1 MRCYNCGCDLT
12 GHNFCT
18 NCKVDVTNY
27 KLVVSASNLFYN
39 DGLEKARVR
48 DLTGAVSSLR
58 QCLKLNKNHVDARNL
73 LGLVYFEL
81 GESVQAL
88 NEWVISKNLQAKKN
102 VADDYLNLIQS
113 NPGKLDALN
122 ATIKKFNQALTY
134 CYQGSL
140 DLAVIQLK
148 KVLSMNPKYLQAH
161 QLLALLY
168 LQSEEWTKA
177 RKELDRCLKIDINNT
192 IALRYT
198 QEIDQILGENGASGI
213 SGNGGGKSR
222 AKIKESGTKSKS
234 VSEEAYQYQSGNETI
249 IQPYKVSERR
259 AAASIGNLI
268 IGICIG
274 LAVAWFLILPA
285 RIQNAKAGVNEE
297 MKAVSEQLDVKSATI
312 SELESKVKVLESEK
326 QKLEGQLEGFVGTG
340 GTLEDVNNLL
350 QAVRIYMET
359 PNETVKIGEYLE
371 KINPES
377 VSEGSSESF
386 TTLYDLLIKEVGPRI
401 GTQYYEDGMDAYQSG
416 NYQRAIDELT
426 RAVTYDETNSD
437 ALFNLG
443 NAYRK
448 LERDEEAI
456 QVYERVIE
464 LFPTTEKANRAQ
476 SYINELTVE

>member
-12 GHNFCT
+12 GQNFCT

-48 DLTGAVSSLR
+48 DLSGAVTSLC

-88 NEWVISKNLQAKKN
+88 NEWVISKNLQSKKN

-168 LQSEEWTKA
+168 IHSEEWTKA
-177 RKELDRCLKIDINNT
+177 RKELDRCLKIDVNNT

-198 QEIDQILGENGASGI
+198 RKSI
-213 SGNGGGKSR
+213 SFWGRVNRQR
-222 AKIKESGTKSKS
+222 AREKIKA
-234 VSEEAYQYQSGNETI
+234 EAGP
-249 IQPYKVSERR
+249 PYRRVKVSVKSPINIRVEMRPLSSPTRFQRERR
-259 AAASIGNLI
+259 
-268 IGICIG
+268 
-274 LAVAWFLILPA
+274 LP
-285 RIQNAKAGVNEE
+285 
-297 MKAVSEQLDVKSATI
+297 
-312 SELESKVKVLESEK
+312 
-326 QKLEGQLEGFVGTG
+326 
-340 GTLEDVNNLL
+340 
-350 QAVRIYMET
+350 
-359 PNETVKIGEYLE
+359 P
-371 KINPES
+371 S
-377 VSEGSSESF
+377 V
-386 TTLYDLLIKEVGPRI
+386 I
-401 GTQYYEDGMDAYQSG
+401 
-416 NYQRAIDELT
+416 
-426 RAVTYDETNSD
+426 
-437 ALFNLG
+437 
-443 NAYRK
+443 
-448 LERDEEAI
+448 
-456 QVYERVIE
+456 
-464 LFPTTEKANRAQ
+464 
-476 SYINELTVE
+476 